1 MQATNG
7 VSQVYDALESL
18 LFRLQSFLDRVD
30 MHLSSRSAPSAALK
44 EIFVKT
50 LIQLLHIMALFTKY
64 LDVSV
69 GNKSADFMLNGFSRR
84 ASTSLCLVIA

>member
-7 VSQVYDALESL
+7 VSQVYDALEYL
-18 LFRLQSFLDRVD
+18 LSRLQSFLNRVD

-50 LIQLLHIMALFTKY
+50 LVQLLHIMALFTKY
-64 LDVSV
+64 LDANVGKKSV
-69 GNKSADFMLNGFSRR
+69 DFMLNRFSRR
-84 ASTSLCLVIA
+84 TSTSLC